1 MTSLWRICFS
11 FLLACTLPAAT
22 VRGRVE
28 LLHSRQSSV
37 ARRGDF
43 SGVVVWLVPAAPHE
57 SAKTGRAR
65 AATIVQKDKT
75 FAPHILAVEV
85 GARVA
90 FPNYDPIFHN
100 AFSNYD
106 GRVFD
111 LGLYAP
117 GSSRAVTFDRP
128 GVVRVFCNIH
138 ASMSAVIV
146 VVPDPWFA
154 VTPAGGAFEI
164 PAVPPGDYTLR
175 LFHERA
181 TPETLK
187 KLERRI
193 TVSGDP
199 LDLGRLSI
207 SESGFLSVPHKNKY
221 GADYGPENDNNHLYP
236 APRK

>member
-11 FLLACTLPAAT
+11 GLLACALPAAT
-22 VRGRVE
+22 VKGRVE
-28 LLHSRQSSV
+28 LVNSRESSV
-37 ARRGDF
+37 TRRGDY
-43 SGVVVWLVPAAPHE
+43 SGVVVWLVPAVARETPRPERPAP
-57 SAKTGRAR
+57 
-65 AATIVQKDKT
+65 ATIVQKDKT
-75 FAPHILAVEV
+75 FSPHILAVQV
-85 GARVA
+85 GARVS

-117 GSSRAVTFDRP
+117 GTSRAVTFDRP

-138 ASMSAVIV
+138 SSMSAVIV

-154 VTPAGGAFEI
+154 ATPTGGAFEI
-164 PAVPPGDYTLR
+164 AGVPPGDYTLR
-175 LFHERA
+175 VFHERS
-181 TPETLK
+181 TPDTLK

-193 TVSGDP
+193 TVTADT
-199 LDLGRLSI
+199 LDLGRIPI

-221 GADYGPENDNNHLYP
+221 GTEYGPENDNNHLYP